1 MTKKPIVA
9 GNWKMNKTPL
19 ETLTIIKDIDKLVSN
34 NGVVDIILSPP
45 YTSLNNI
52 ESSLSVSIA
61 AQNCHWE
68 DSGAFTGEIS
78 VKMLKGCGVE

>member
-19 ETLTIIKDIDKLVSN
+19 ETLTFINDIDKLVSN

-45 YTSLNNI
+45 YTSLSNI
-52 ESSLSVSIA
+52 ESRLSVSIA
-61 AQNCHWE
+61 AQNCHRE
-68 DSGAFTGEIS
+68 DAGAFT
-78 VKMLKGCGVE
+78 